1 MPAYVVTGVS
11 KGLGFAILRQLS
23 NDPNNIVVGLVRDK
37 PATEKKV
44 SEELGE
50 RSNIHILSADI
61 TNYEDLKSAAADTA
75 AITGGSVDYLVANAA
90 YVSNFDAFDPIGVL
104 DENPKALEEDLRKS
118 IDTNLIGNIHFY
130 NLFMPLVLKGKAKK
144 VIFISSGMADIDLI
158 NKFDLETGSLYS
170 LSKAAMN
177 VATAK
182 FNAQYKKDGVLFLS
196 ISPGVVD
203 VGKVDP
209 AQLTPH
215 QLAGLQS
222 LFGKFAQYAPHFKGP
237 ATPEEATRDVINV
250 WENASIEKGD
260 GGAFVSH
267 LGSKQWL

>member
-1 MPAYVVTGVS
+1 M
-11 KGLGFAILRQLS
+11 S
-23 NDPNNIVVGLVRDK
+23 NR
-37 PATEKKV
+37 
-44 SEELGE
+44 
-50 RSNIHILSADI
+50 
-61 TNYEDLKSAAADTA
+61 
-75 AITGGSVDYLVANAA
+75 
-90 YVSNFDAFDPIGVL
+90 

-209 AQLTPH
+209 AQCTNNPFFPLLLSLSFKYKSINLTP
-215 QLAGLQS
+215 S
-222 LFGKFAQYAPHFKGP
+222 L
-237 ATPEEATRDVINV
+237 V
-250 WENASIEKGD
+250 
-260 GGAFVSH
+260 
-267 LGSKQWL
+267 